1 MMGSCDIGPFSMQ
14 SAGAWEGE
22 EFSIYLPWHAGAR
35 VQPWAP
41 IENTGQAV
49 KDSQVVV

>member
-1 MMGSCDIGPFSMQ
+1 MESCDIGAFSMQ
-14 SAGAWEGE
+14 LAGAWEGE

-41 IENTGQAV
+41 TGQAV
-49 KDSQVVV
+49 KDSQVVVWEV